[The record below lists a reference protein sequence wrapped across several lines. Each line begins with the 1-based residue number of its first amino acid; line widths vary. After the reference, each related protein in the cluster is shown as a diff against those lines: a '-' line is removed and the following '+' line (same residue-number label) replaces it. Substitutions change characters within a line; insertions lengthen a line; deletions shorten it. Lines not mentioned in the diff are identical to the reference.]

1 MKKETRVKKEEAKPI
16 DIALGFRGENLNK
29 PYLVTLNRVNRP
41 AQSPRT
47 PPLLCTRRRKKQ
59 KDNCKREWE
68 KHELPFCR
76 LISHGKN
83 AGIKRRVSTSSPA
96 TLCKF
101 WRSAERRE
109 IMAPLFNAAL
119 ITKLI
124 QLHSS
129 TCSCGCL
136 LSLSLRC
143 GDTPPANPRLGNR
156 VRVPARQF
164 AYVFNLIACHFVNN
178 FATLALINLRD
189 VT

>member
-1 MKKETRVKKEEAKPI
+1 MSARRKKETRVKKEEAKPI

-47 PPLLCTRRRKKQ
+47 QLCRCERGAERSKKTTA
-59 KDNCKREWE
+59 KESERNTNSR
-68 KHELPFCR
+68 LPSY
-76 LISHGKN
+76 SHSKN

-101 WRSAERRE
+101 RWSAERRE

-129 TCSCGCL
+129 TCCCRTSCGCL
-136 LSLSLRC
+136 LFL
-143 GDTPPANPRLGNR
+143 LG
-156 VRVPARQF
+156 ARRH
-164 AYVFNLIACHFVNN
+164 AAC
-178 FATLALINLRD
+178 
-189 VT
+189 